1 MCDGFSSDLWRQKAT
16 PLPATPAQGQA
27 QEKAA
32 PTAVPGEPPGKR
44 HKAPLHLKKRMKVER
59 NQRDRPAPP
68 VPGAS
73 LPGPASGAAPGADS
87 AAKYYPCINESL
99 TPRGVYC
106 SREQS

>member
-1 MCDGFSSDLWRQKAT
+1 
-16 PLPATPAQGQA
+16 
-27 QEKAA
+27 
-32 PTAVPGEPPGKR
+32 
-44 HKAPLHLKKRMKVER
+44 MKVER

-73 LPGPASGAAPGADS
+73 LPGPASGAAPGGDS

-106 SREQS
+106 SREQSCKERAASICDLNGVNELVYCGFRRERKGLHRLYRLLGWIRQHRPK